1 MKQADQDLLI
11 YLNLYLPILKGNK
24 LQQRIKKK
32 EWIKKNGRIKKN
44 EQIKKS

>member
-11 YLNLYLPILKGNK
+11 YLNLYLPILKDNK

-44 EQIKKS
+44 EQIKKT